1 MSKNVNAIINQS
13 RIRILTK
20 KNLLPLIAAVSTLR
34 KMDMLRELIIQAKFR
49 KIPFIK
55 IYETLLQNYLF
66 AGYPSALLSLKIL
79 KEVYPNKKLTKAAD
93 MNLYHFRKRG
103 EANCKKVYGNKY
115 EKLISNVK
123 NFSPDMAEWF
133 VLEGY
138 GKVLS
143 RKGLSMKERELCIV
157 AVLTV
162 LKFEDQL
169 YSHINGAYKA
179 KASIDEIYSVIV
191 SLSFIG
197 NRDLTSFGL
206 KVLSRCK
213 KEKGMHALHIP
224 QKEL

>member
-1 MSKNVNAIINQS
+1 MSKEIKIS
-13 RIRILTK
+13 DLHTK
-20 KNLLPLIAAVSTLR
+20 SLLPLIAASSALR
-34 KMDMLRELIIQAKFR
+34 RMKILKELITVASSR

-66 AGYPSALLSLKIL
+66 VGYPSALLSLKLL
-79 KEVYPNKKLTKAAD
+79 KELYPNKKLPKAAD

-103 EANCKKVYGNKY
+103 EANCKKVYGRKY

-123 NFSPDMAEWF
+123 NFSPDMAEWL

-143 RKGLSMKERELCIV
+143 RKGLYMMERELCIV

-162 LKFEDQL
+162 LKFDDQL
-169 YSHINGAYKA
+169 YSHINGAYGA
-179 KASIDEIYSVIV
+179 KATIEEIYSVIE

-197 NRDLTSFGL
+197 NRNLTSFGL
-206 KVLSRCK
+206 EVLSRYK
-213 KEKGMHALHIP
+213 KEKGMHALRIP
-224 QKEL
+224 SKGL

>member
-1 MSKNVNAIINQS
+1 MLKNVNAIINQS

-66 AGYPSALLSLKIL
+66 VGYPSALLSLKIL

-143 RKGLSMKERELCIV
+143 RKGLSMMERELCIV

-162 LKFEDQL
+162 LKFDDQL

-191 SLSFIG
+191 SLSFID
-197 NRDLTSFGL
+197 NKNLSSFGL
-206 KVLSRCK
+206 KVLSRYK
-213 KEKGMHALHIP
+213 KEKGMHALRIP

>member
-1 MSKNVNAIINQS
+1 
-13 RIRILTK
+13 
-20 KNLLPLIAAVSTLR
+20 LLPLIATASTLR
-34 KMDMLRELIIQAKFR
+34 KMYILREFIIQAKFR

-79 KEVYPNKKLTKAAD
+79 KELYPNKKLTQAAD

-115 EKLISNVK
+115 EKLIK
-123 NFSPDMAEWF
+123 NIKWFSPDLAEWL

-143 RKGLSMKERELCIV
+143 RKDLSMKERELCIV

-169 YSHINGAYKA
+169 YSHINGAFRT
-179 KASIDEIYSVIV
+179 KASIEEIQNVIE
-191 SLSFIG
+191 SLSLIG
-197 NRDLTSFGL
+197 NRNLSAFGL
-206 KVLSRCK
+206 KVLNRYK
-213 KEKGMHALHIP
+213 KEKGMHKKYIP
-224 QKEL
+224 LERL